1 MKKKVTDPI
10 FNDKKIIIGLNH
22 STYCVDYYLYRPKKN
37 SKEQVDVIK
46 DSKAYSIYKTNNAC
60 FSGVSS
66 TCCKFFN
73 DFSKPANR
81 FRFMCKKNLHAKE
94 EVRLSDDEIK
104 EWVILCKKNGMMP
117 ESVDDRFISKGI
129 YDISLD
135 KLTREELYVQLL
147 SARYVQEEPYFVRG
161 VLSLINDTG
170 LGFFTSFYIASVM
183 LTYNSGHHI
192 ISKVRRYGLNNNTD
206 INKNTVEELNTFDF
220 THVAALSKYL
230 KGKKTGK
237 IVTEDYDNLGSFRLH
252 NALSDIAQTIKKKK
266 RLLVYKKDLKT
277 TPIEDL
283 IVNS

>member
-1 MKKKVTDPI
+1 
-10 FNDKKIIIGLNH
+10 
-22 STYCVDYYLYRPKKN
+22 
-37 SKEQVDVIK
+37 
-46 DSKAYSIYKTNNAC
+46 
-60 FSGVSS
+60 
-66 TCCKFFN
+66 
-73 DFSKPANR
+73 
-81 FRFMCKKNLHAKE
+81 
-94 EVRLSDDEIK
+94 
-104 EWVILCKKNGMMP
+104 
-117 ESVDDRFISKGI
+117 
-129 YDISLD
+129 
-135 KLTREELYVQLL
+135 VQLL